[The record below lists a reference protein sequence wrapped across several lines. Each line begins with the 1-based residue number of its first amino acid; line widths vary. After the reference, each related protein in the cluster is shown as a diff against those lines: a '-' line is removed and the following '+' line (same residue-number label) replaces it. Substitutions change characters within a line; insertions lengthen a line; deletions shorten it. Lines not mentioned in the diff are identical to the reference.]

1 MKSLW
6 SALQGSVQSVS
17 LAVIAIG
24 SLPVVA
30 LAHGAHI
37 QARNAAAVEIQ
48 AAYDSGEPMAEAAVQ
63 VFAPDDPQTPVYTGL
78 TDTAGRFVFVPTSPG
93 TWEVSVRQAGHGD
106 IAAIPIEAAG
116 LLASE
121 FSNDAGLNWLQRSI
135 VAGAVTWGCVGTALY
150 FGRRGKQ

>member
-1 MKSLW
+1 M
-6 SALQGSVQSVS
+6 QRVS
-17 LAVIAIG
+17 LAAIAIA
-24 SLPVVA
+24 STPSHA

-37 QARNAAAVEIQ
+37 QARSTNAVEIQ

-78 TDTAGRFVFVPTSPG
+78 TDTEGRFVFVPTTPG

-106 IAAIPIEAAG
+106 IAAIPVEAGG
-116 LLASE
+116 LVASD
-121 FSNDAGLNWLQRSI
+121 FTNDVGLNWLQRGV